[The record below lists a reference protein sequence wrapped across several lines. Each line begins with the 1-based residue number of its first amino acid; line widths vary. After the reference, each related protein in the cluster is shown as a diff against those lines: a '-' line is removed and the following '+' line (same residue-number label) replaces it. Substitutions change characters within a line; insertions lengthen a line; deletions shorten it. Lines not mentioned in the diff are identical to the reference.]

1 METFLS
7 GEIPDSLGTLQ
18 NLSVLDLGFNQL
30 SGSIPSSLGSLPH
43 LTNLIP
49 SHNKL
54 SGPLPQFIS
63 PVLYRIDLNPNDLS
77 GPVQAGSFPLSMQ
90 YFSLSWNQLS
100 GPVDQLQDQLD
111 QLNCLDLSMNQFT
124 GNIPARVFTFP
135 IMNLQLRR
143 NSFTGPVEPA
153 SPVTILTVDLE
164 FMSSNVPLPYSA
176 MKKLNIPSILY
187 IRVLIL
193 VYFLF
198 MKLEYDILFKKNNT
212 WNHICFFFNV
222 NVSIWEKRG

>member
-100 GPVDQLQDQLD
+100 GPAR
-111 QLNCLDLSMNQFT
+111 
-124 GNIPARVFTFP
+124 PAELPRPEHEPVHGQYP
-135 IMNLQLRR
+135 
-143 NSFTGPVEPA
+143 GPG
-153 SPVTILTVDLE
+153 LH
-164 FMSSNVPLPYSA
+164 LPYHEPSA
-176 MKKLNIPSILY
+176 PEELIHGPSGTGQPSDDPDCGPG
-187 IRVLIL
+187 VH
-193 VYFLF
+193 V
-198 MKLEYDILFKKNNT
+198 E
-212 WNHICFFFNV
+212 
-222 NVSIWEKRG
+222 